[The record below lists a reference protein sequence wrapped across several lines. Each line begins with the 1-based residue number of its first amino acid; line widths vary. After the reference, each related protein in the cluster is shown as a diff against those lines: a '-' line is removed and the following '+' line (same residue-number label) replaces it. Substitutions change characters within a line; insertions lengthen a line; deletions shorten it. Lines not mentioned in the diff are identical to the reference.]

1 MASIRGTADSYDG
14 IPLPALLHVTRGT
27 YTEAAHQAQ
36 AKVGCGDVP
45 ASGEFILSAME
56 WSGVSIDSIVRWL
69 GVTKQTVSEAVDLL
83 VTRGYLER
91 TEDPMDRRR
100 VKLSL
105 TNRGHAAGR
114 AARTAIEDVDSELRA
129 RVGTESIAHT
139 RKTLIAL
146 MEIRR
151 RSQGVGA
158 QETPIRIHPAQPR
171 RAADGGRRNARSVR
185 QGAAKEVA

>member
-1 MASIRGTADSYDG
+1 MASIQETVDNYDG
-14 IPLPALLHVTRGT
+14 IPLPALLHVTRGV
-27 YTEAAHQAQ
+27 YTDAAHQAQ
-36 AKVGCGDVP
+36 ARVGCGDVP

-69 GVTKQTVSEAVDLL
+69 GVTKQTVSEAVDVL
-83 VTRGYLER
+83 VARGYLER
-91 TEDPMDRRR
+91 TEDPLDRRR

-105 TNRGHAAGR
+105 TDRGHVAGR
-114 AARTAIEDVDSELRA
+114 AARAAIERVDSELRA

-146 MEIRR
+146 LEIKR

-158 QETPIRIHPAQPR
+158 QETPIRTHPARLRPAVGAEQR
-171 RAADGGRRNARSVR
+171 KERSSRKSAVKEAA
-185 QGAAKEVA
+185 